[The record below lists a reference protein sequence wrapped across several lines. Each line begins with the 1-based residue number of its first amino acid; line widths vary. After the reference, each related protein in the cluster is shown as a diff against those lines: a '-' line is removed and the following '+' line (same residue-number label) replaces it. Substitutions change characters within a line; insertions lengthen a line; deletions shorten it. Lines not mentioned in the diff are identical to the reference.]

1 MTFSIEYTVRSSFF
15 VGVDYL
21 RFSAYAVG
29 GLFRRPLYLRELL
42 HQCDVIGVGSLW
54 LSIGIG
60 AFIGIIMPLHL
71 LGLLPSGTVHDLPS
85 VIGSVT
91 IREIGPT
98 LTAVIL
104 AGRLS
109 AGIAAELASMKVT
122 EEVDALRAMGV
133 DVTKSL
139 VTTKLVASV
148 IMLPLLIFLVD
159 IVAILGSW
167 VIIGIPLGVDLHFYI
182 NAAVFD
188 LSHRDMGLA
197 IAKALV
203 SGFIVATVGCYCGL
217 RAYGGTVGIA
227 RSATQG
233 VVSAGILILI
243 FDVFFTHILTPVGV

>member
-1 MTFSIEYTVRSSFF
+1 MLSTVDYAARSTLF
-15 VGVDYL
+15 VGVEYL
-21 RFSAYAVG
+21 RFSAHAVG
-29 GLFRRPLYLRELL
+29 GLFRRPFYLRELL
-42 HQCDVIGVGSLW
+42 YQCDVIGVGSLW

-60 AFIGIIMPLHL
+60 VFLGIIMPIHL
-71 LGLLPSGTVHDLPS
+71 LALLPDEAMHYLPA
-85 VIGSVT
+85 VIGNVT

-109 AGIAAELASMKVT
+109 AGMAAELASMNVT
-122 EEVDALRAMGV
+122 EQVDTLRAMGV
-133 DVTKSL
+133 DITKSL
-139 VTTKLVASV
+139 VTTRLIASV
-148 IMLPLLIFLVD
+148 MMLPLLIFLVD

-182 NAAVFD
+182 NAAVSD

-197 IAKALV
+197 VTKALV
-203 SGFIVATVGCYCGL
+203 SGFIIATVGCYCGL

-233 VVSAGILILI
+233 VVSAGILILL
-243 FDVFFTHILTPVGV
+243 FSFFLTHVLTPVGG

>member
-1 MTFSIEYTVRSSFF
+1 MTSSVEYTARSSFF
-15 VGVDYL
+15 VGVEYL
-21 RFSAYAVG
+21 RFSVQAMG
-29 GLFRRPLYLRELL
+29 GLFRRPLYLREFLY
-42 HQCDVIGVGSLW
+42 QCDVIGVGSLW

-60 AFIGIIMPLHL
+60 VFIGIIMPIHL
-71 LGLLPSGTVHDLPS
+71 LGLLPSGTMYDLPS

-109 AGIAAELASMKVT
+109 AGMAAELASMKVT
-122 EEVDALRAMGV
+122 EQVDALRAMGV

-148 IMLPLLIFLVD
+148 IMLPFLIFLVD

-167 VIIGIPLGVDLHFYI
+167 VIIGIPLGVDLHFYV
-182 NAAVFD
+182 NAAVSD

-197 IAKALV
+197 MTKALV

-227 RSATQG
+227 RASTQG

-243 FDVFFTHILTPVGV
+243 FDVFLTHFLTPVGV